1 MADDDVEEL
10 QESLSKF
17 CTEKPN
23 THLILVAAQK
33 CVSGGKW
40 TRLLECLTR
49 SDHKDAL
56 EFVGW
61 ELIGVISQ
69 AIADDFESDALEE
82 RKKIL
87 QLIAERCSAKE
98 VCIGVLEQLDSGT
111 DCHFNNFVTLLDTL
125 KTAIHRLQEKKSK
138 YVGMALPCVTRY
150 IKGIQLSDEIETE
163 KESGSE
169 CLKMPSIMKHVLDFL
184 RPLVQEVSLQSSSA
198 EISPSSSCISQ
209 LGPEIIK
216 CLIQLLDYPLVF
228 VDLEKHSKENADPDN
243 EDDESISE
251 EKCSLTVMEYRTIAL
266 EIMKFIHMANG
277 SYLYLMEYTSKTYN
291 NVQEKSN
298 KTSDRDVSTE
308 EEYDDEDE
316 QERSC
321 YPVLGLG
328 CFVYL
333 LLVEKMEDRNIPAVF
348 SFRYLLRVNIK
359 SILFL
364 LSRTEHGVIYKGLG
378 LLETLSKRLKDKSL
392 VYNQYEFKDLMDI
405 VKALINVMTM
415 CSSKKLRLRAV
426 QVLPNLVSKLDTRSR
441 YGLLYTVLQDCSH
454 PGVAGLLI
462 HLLKEQVDQALSTS
476 EDEPWFQGSR
486 LMSILQLVFKPP
498 SGAGTDKDLVQETDR
513 VMAALNCLRFVLLRD
528 ESDKTTVWRNF
539 TTIEKDFTEPLRQ
552 ASKVTRLQYQAE
564 LANKRDEMAGNKS
577 KNMEQSTEFSVKSPD
592 GKALELMSLA
602 DQCEALQ
609 SGLYSLDMMDSVLA
623 RITEIATIRSK
634 GGK

>member
-1 MADDDVEEL
+1 
-10 QESLSKF
+10 
-17 CTEKPN
+17 
-23 THLILVAAQK
+23 
-33 CVSGGKW
+33 
-40 TRLLECLTR
+40 
-49 SDHKDAL
+49 
-56 EFVGW
+56 
-61 ELIGVISQ
+61 
-69 AIADDFESDALEE
+69 
-82 RKKIL
+82 
-87 QLIAERCSAKE
+87 
-98 VCIGVLEQLDSGT
+98 
-111 DCHFNNFVTLLDTL
+111 
-125 KTAIHRLQEKKSK
+125 
-138 YVGMALPCVTRY
+138 
-150 IKGIQLSDEIETE
+150 
-163 KESGSE
+163 
-169 CLKMPSIMKHVLDFL
+169 
-184 RPLVQEVSLQSSSA
+184 
-198 EISPSSSCISQ
+198 
-209 LGPEIIK
+209 
-216 CLIQLLDYPLVF
+216 
-228 VDLEKHSKENADPDN
+228 
-243 EDDESISE
+243 
-251 EKCSLTVMEYRTIAL
+251 
-266 EIMKFIHMANG
+266 
-277 SYLYLMEYTSKTYN
+277 
-291 NVQEKSN
+291 
-298 KTSDRDVSTE
+298 
-308 EEYDDEDE
+308 
-316 QERSC
+316 
-321 YPVLGLG
+321 
-328 CFVYL
+328 
-333 LLVEKMEDRNIPAVF
+333 MEDRNIPAVF

-441 YGLLYTVLQDCSH
+441 YGLLYNVLQDCSH

-539 TTIEKDFTEPLRQ
+539 TTIEKDFTEPLKQ

-564 LANKRDEMAGNKS
+564 LANKRNEMAGNKS
-577 KNMEQSTEFSVKSPD
+577 KNMEQSTEFSVKCPD

-623 RITEIATIRSK
+623 RITEIATSRSK